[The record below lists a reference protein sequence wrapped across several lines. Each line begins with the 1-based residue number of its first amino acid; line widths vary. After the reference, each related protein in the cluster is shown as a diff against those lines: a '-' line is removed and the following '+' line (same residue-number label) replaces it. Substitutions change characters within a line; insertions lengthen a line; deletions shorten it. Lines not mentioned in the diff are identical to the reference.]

1 MKILVTGKGGAK
13 SGGWAIRGLQLG
25 QALEAQIE
33 PMASVATC
41 KEADIIIVVKRTPH
55 ELMQN
60 VYQSG
65 KPWVYDT
72 VDGWPQPNHWE
83 QHDAIQWLSKH
94 VRALNPS
101 AVVFG
106 TSRMQADA
114 DFRGPSLIL
123 PHHSWPKYKPNEIR
137 EKVSIVGYEG
147 SPKYLGK
154 WVITVQDACRAMGWE
169 FQINGDMTQA
179 DIGICLRD
187 NGGYPARFWKPG
199 TKLSNLHA
207 LGIPALCSPEAGYR
221 SVASGMEFWIN
232 KEKDVEN
239 AFDNLADVKA
249 RKEISKSMLKAAITL
264 ESVADKYKAW
274 LKTLL

>member
-1 MKILVTGKGGAK
+1 MKVLVTGKGGG
-13 SGGWAIRGLQLG
+13 SGSFAIRGLQLG
-25 QALEAQIE
+25 AAIEAQIE
-33 PMASVATC
+33 PMASAATC
-41 KEADIIIVVKRTPH
+41 KAADIIIVVKRTPDA
-55 ELMQN
+55 LMQN
-60 VYQSG
+60 ICQSG
-65 KPWVYDT
+65 KPWVYDM
-72 VDGWPQPNHWE
+72 VDGWPQPNYWE

-101 AVVFG
+101 AAVFG

-123 PHHSWPKYKPNEIR
+123 PHHSWPKYKPSEIR
-137 EKVSIVGYEG
+137 EKVSVVGYEG

-154 WVITVQDACRAMGWE
+154 WLDVVLEACKRMGWD

-207 LGIPALCSPEAGYR
+207 LGISALCSPEAGYH

-232 KEKDVEN
+232 KESDVMR
-239 AFDNLADVKA
+239 AFENLADV
-249 RKEISKSMLKAAITL
+249 RTRRDVSKSMLKAALPL
-264 ESVADKYKAW
+264 ESVAEKYKAW